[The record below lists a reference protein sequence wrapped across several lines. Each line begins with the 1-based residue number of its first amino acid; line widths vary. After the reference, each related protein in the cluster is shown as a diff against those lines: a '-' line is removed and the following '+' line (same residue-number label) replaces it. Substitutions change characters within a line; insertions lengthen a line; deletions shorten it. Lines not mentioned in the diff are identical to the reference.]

1 MNQIFEDINR
11 VVDSAKKQDDAVK
24 GAAMSAV
31 RLITCEDEHH
41 GRGGQD
47 HYGQPLG
54 HLFHYNTIVVDQK
67 DFLFDIVAAAI
78 LCIKLRVE

>member
-41 GRGGQD
+41 GRDG
-47 HYGQPLG
+47 
-54 HLFHYNTIVVDQK
+54 
-67 DFLFDIVAAAI
+67 
-78 LCIKLRVE
+78 